1 MAAIVSL
8 LGGIVIGALIASGIF
23 MYMRHRDKRS
33 GLDEQ
38 VNMDGTEVSDD
49 KMSATD
55 GGI

>member
-1 MAAIVSL
+1 
-8 LGGIVIGALIASGIF
+8 